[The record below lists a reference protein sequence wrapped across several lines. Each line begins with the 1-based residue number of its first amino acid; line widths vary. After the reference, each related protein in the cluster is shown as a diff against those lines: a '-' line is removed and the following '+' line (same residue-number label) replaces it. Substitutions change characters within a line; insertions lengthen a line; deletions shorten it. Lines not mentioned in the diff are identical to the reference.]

1 MERRYEV
8 FVIMDSVI
16 WNLIMSMQRSLMK
29 KKAKEEDKKKS
40 CLIMFVILDEVADF
54 NDGRF

>member
-29 KKAKEEDKKKS
+29 NKSQEEDKKE
-40 CLIMFVILDEVADF
+40 IMPYHVCHH
-54 NDGRF
+54 R